1 MVVNLAV
8 EQGNGSTLI
17 VGGEQ
22 TLSIDDFGDMI
33 GGIVTIEDTSEPNNL
48 VGGVEHFQQPMNL
61 VP

>member
-1 MVVNLAV
+1 MTV

-22 TLSIDDFGDMI
+22 ILSTIDDFGDMI
-33 GGIVTIEDTSEPNNL
+33 GGIVTIEDTSESNNL
-48 VGGVEHFQQPMNL
+48 VGGVENFQQPMNL